1 MYKNLNGILVLIIQK
16 CELRWLDSKIIV
28 CSSGGTEQMF
38 DFDIDRYLRRIGVY
52 NENREP
58 TLELLKEIHRAHF
71 MTVPYENLD
80 IIGGVPLSLTT
91 EALYD
96 KIVDR
101 NRGGYCFEIN
111 GLFGA
116 LLRSMN
122 YDVTDHLARFL
133 LDEDDIPMRR
143 HRVLKVQL
151 SEVTYVCDV
160 GIGVEC
166 PRIPLKLAENEIQSD
181 GFAEYRF
188 ENEPFLGWVLWQ
200 KQLLSEWK
208 KLYSFTDEV
217 QLSVDFL
224 QPSFYCEKSP
234 DSVFN
239 KKPML
244 AIKTAAGLNSYDG
257 KSFKVYSKGNIMKS
271 IMPKNKEEEKKLI
284 SELFGLN
291 NIDL

>member
-1 MYKNLNGILVLIIQK
+1 
-16 CELRWLDSKIIV
+16 
-28 CSSGGTEQMF
+28 MF
-38 DFDIDRYLRRIGVY
+38 DFDIDKYLQRIGVV
-52 NENREP
+52 ESAGEP
-58 TLELLKEIHRAHF
+58 DGELLKTIHKAHY
-71 MTVPYENLD
+71 MAVPYENLD
-80 IIGGVPLSLTT
+80 IIQGLPLDLST

-96 KIVDR
+96 KIVNR
-101 NRGGYCFEIN
+101 KRGGYCFEIN

-133 LDEDDIPMRR
+133 LDEPDIPMRR

-151 SEVTYVCDV
+151 ADGAYVCDV
-160 GIGVEC
+160 GIGIES
-166 PRIPLKLAENEIQSD
+166 PRIPLRIVENVVQND

-200 KQLLSEWK
+200 KKLLGEWK

-234 DSVFN
+234 ESTFN
-239 KKPML
+239 KAPIIAL
-244 AIKTAAGLNSYDG
+244 KTNVGLNSYDG
-257 KSFKVYSKGNIMKS
+257 KVFRVSSKGNIMRS
-271 IMPKNKEEEKKLI
+271 ITPKDKVEEQQLI
-284 SELFGLN
+284 AELFGLN
-291 NIDL
+291 NIIL

>member
-1 MYKNLNGILVLIIQK
+1 
-16 CELRWLDSKIIV
+16 
-28 CSSGGTEQMF
+28 MF
-38 DFDIDRYLRRIGVY
+38 DFDIDKYLQRIGVAV
-52 NENREP
+52 P
-58 TLELLKEIHRAHF
+58 VGDPDGELLKTIHKAHY
-71 MTVPYENLD
+71 MSVPYENLD
-80 IIGGVPLSLTT
+80 IIQGLPLDLST

-96 KIVDR
+96 KIV
-101 NRGGYCFEIN
+101 NNKRGGYCFEIN

-133 LDEDDIPMRR
+133 LDEPNIPMRR

-151 SEVTYVCDV
+151 ADGTYVCDV
-160 GIGVEC
+160 GIGIES
-166 PRIPLKLAENEIQSD
+166 PRIPLRLIENIVQND

-200 KQLLSEWK
+200 KKLMGEWK

-234 DSVFN
+234 DSIFN
-239 KKPML
+239 KAPIIAL
-244 AIKTAAGLNSYDG
+244 KTNVGLNSYDG
-257 KSFKVYSKGNIMKS
+257 KVFKVSSKGNIMKS
-271 IMPKNKEEEKKLI
+271 ITPKDKADEQKLI
-284 SELFGLN
+284 AELFGLN
-291 NIDL
+291 NIVL

>member
-1 MYKNLNGILVLIIQK
+1 
-16 CELRWLDSKIIV
+16 
-28 CSSGGTEQMF
+28 MF
-38 DFDIDRYLRRIGVY
+38 DFDIEKYLQRIGVTSVVG
-52 NENREP
+52 EP
-58 TLELLKEIHRAHF
+58 DGELLKTIHKAHY

-80 IIGGVPLSLTT
+80 IIQGLPLDLST

-96 KIVDR
+96 KIVNR
-101 NRGGYCFEIN
+101 KRGGYCFEIN

-133 LDEDDIPMRR
+133 LDEPYIPMRR

-151 SEVTYVCDV
+151 ADGAYACDV
-160 GIGVEC
+160 GIGIES
-166 PRIPLKLAENEIQSD
+166 PRIPLRIVENVVQND

-200 KQLLSEWK
+200 KKLLGEWK

-234 DSVFN
+234 ESVFN
-239 KKPML
+239 KAPMIAL
-244 AIKTAAGLNSYDG
+244 KTNVGLNSYDG
-257 KSFKVYSKGNIMKS
+257 KVFKISSKGNIMRS
-271 IMPKNKEEEKKLI
+271 ITPKDKVEEQQLI
-284 SELFGLN
+284 AELFGLN
-291 NIDL
+291 NIIL

>member
-1 MYKNLNGILVLIIQK
+1 
-16 CELRWLDSKIIV
+16 
-28 CSSGGTEQMF
+28 MF
-38 DFDIDRYLRRIGVY
+38 DFDIDRYLQRICV
-52 NENREP
+52 NTENREP
-58 TLELLKEIHRAHF
+58 TLELLKEIHKAHF

-80 IIGGVPLSLTT
+80 IIKGKPLDLTT

-96 KIVDR
+96 KIVNN

-133 LDEDDIPMRR
+133 LDEENIPMRR

-151 SEVTYVCDV
+151 SDGFYVCDV

-166 PRIPLKLAENEIQSD
+166 PRIPLKIVENEIQSD

-200 KQLLSEWK
+200 RKLMSEWK

-234 DSVFN
+234 ESVFN
-239 KKPML
+239 KEPML
-244 AIKTAAGLNSYDG
+244 ALKTSVGLNSYDG
-257 KSFKVYSKGNIMKS
+257 KVFKVSSKGNIMKS
-271 IMPKNKEEEKKLI
+271 ITPKDKADEQNLI
-284 SELFGLN
+284 AELFGLN
-291 NIDL
+291 NIVL